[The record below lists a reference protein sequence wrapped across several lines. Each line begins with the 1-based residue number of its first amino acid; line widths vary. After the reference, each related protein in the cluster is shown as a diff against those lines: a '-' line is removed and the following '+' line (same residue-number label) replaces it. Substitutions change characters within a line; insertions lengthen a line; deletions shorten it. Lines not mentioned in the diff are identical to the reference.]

1 VWILLHLCESAIH
14 EQFDSGDITAVVGR
28 EKDHGL
34 RNLVGSTE
42 PTEPILMHAGDGKV
56 GK

>member
-1 VWILLHLCESAIH
+1 MWILLHLCESAIH